1 MPDPKRFFELFKSPV
16 TATVL
21 AFVSILIS
29 IFALLYSREASS
41 PNISLEAST
50 GRSHYLRAGTA
61 NGHPLSE
68 TKFSVTL
75 RNSGGRATSVEDFE
89 LVQEQASFLDVS
101 TNAAPVNLPSFA
113 IYCIDPETADA
124 LMPYKRKMTRGVKCD
139 FRKRIDTGEAFDF
152 PFQLQLV
159 DSATDTRSLVEVA
172 VLFRFSD
179 GTTRLVRSNIESPS
193 PLQII
198 ASGFGAN

>member
-1 MPDPKRFFELFKSPV
+1 MPDLKRFFELFKSPV
-16 TATVL
+16 TASVL

-41 PNISLEAST
+41 PNVSLETST
-50 GRSHYLRAGTA
+50 GRSYYMRAGTA

-68 TKFSVTL
+68 TKFFVTL

-101 TNAAPVNLPSFA
+101 TNAAPVNLPSLA

-139 FRKRIDTGEAFDF
+139 FRKRIDTGESFDF